1 MDFSKD
7 ERFLKNLMTYRRFH
21 NNLMNK
27 SLKYKID
34 IKENNIDGSNLNVEV
49 NFNGIKK
56 ECTFIPLGIFKN
68 KTFTWM
74 NDINIILYEHLLL
87 FHIHN
92 NLQLEKYVSKDL
104 LDYLFLRKSIPVGE
118 KGANILPYLIAI
130 TNSEF
135 NVIRFSNKDEKFYAL
150 IKLNIEDNFDYYRDF
165 INHFVNIE

>member
-7 ERFLKNLMTYRRFH
+7 ERFLNNLMIYRRFH
-21 NNLMNK
+21 DILMDK

-34 IKENNIDGSNLNVEV
+34 INKNNIDGSNLNVEV
-49 NFNGIKK
+49 TINGIKK
-56 ECTFIPLGIFKN
+56 ECAFIPLGLFKD

-74 NDINIILYEHLLL
+74 NDINVILYEHLLL
-87 FHIHN
+87 FHTYN
-92 NLQLEKYVSKDL
+92 NLEVEKYVSKEL

-118 KGANILPYLIAI
+118 KGGNILPYLIAI
-130 TNSEF
+130 TNPDF

-165 INHFVNIE
+165 INHFNN

>member
-7 ERFLKNLMTYRRFH
+7 ERFLKNIMKYRRFH
-21 NNLMNK
+21 DILMNK
-27 SLKYKID
+27 SLKYSIN
-34 IKENNIDGSNLNVEV
+34 INENNIDGSDLNVEV
-49 NFNGIKK
+49 TCNGIKK
-56 ECTFIPLGIFKN
+56 MCTFVPLGLFKN
-68 KTFTWM
+68 KTFTWL

-87 FHIHN
+87 FHKHN
-92 NLQLEKYVSKDL
+92 NLIIEKYVSKDL
-104 LDYLFLRKSIPVGE
+104 LDYLFLRRSIPVGE

-130 TNSEF
+130 NNPDF